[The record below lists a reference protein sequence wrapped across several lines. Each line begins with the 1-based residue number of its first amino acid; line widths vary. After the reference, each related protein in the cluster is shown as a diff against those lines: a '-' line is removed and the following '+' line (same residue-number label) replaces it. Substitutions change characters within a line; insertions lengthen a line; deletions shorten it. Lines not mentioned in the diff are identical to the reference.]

1 MWLLHKI
8 GFSWSPEADLAFY
21 ALRMALVL
29 QVPEFDRAFVVECD
43 ASNSGIDAVLHQGGR
58 MISFFSRQ
66 IALQHA
72 KLAAYERE
80 LIVLL

>member
-1 MWLLHKI
+1 MWLLHKT
-8 GFSWSPEADLAFY
+8 GFSWSPEADLSFY

-29 QVPEFDRAFVVECD
+29 QVPDFDRAFVVECD
-43 ASNSGIDAVLHQGGR
+43 ASNFGIDAVLHQGGG